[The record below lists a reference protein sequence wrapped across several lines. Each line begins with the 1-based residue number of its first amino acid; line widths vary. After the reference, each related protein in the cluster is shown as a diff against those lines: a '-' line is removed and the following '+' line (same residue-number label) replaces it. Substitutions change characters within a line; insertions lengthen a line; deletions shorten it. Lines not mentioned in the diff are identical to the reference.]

1 MAKIQIVKEFGI
13 LILAIVILFYFIF
26 QRDSINIRINR
37 KMCRSD
43 VSNVD
48 IRDRSNGDR
57 MTGLE

>member
-48 IRDRSNGDR
+48 IRDRSN
-57 MTGLE
+57 EIE